1 MLEMEQNGCEAER
14 MAKAP
19 SHKNEVYA
27 ARYYGGPKVTSMCVV
42 DIRGHATR
50 SCVMMKLF

>member
-42 DIRGHATR
+42 DIRG
-50 SCVMMKLF
+50 SPKLGRE

>member
-27 ARYYGGPKVTSMCVV
+27 ARYYIWRTEGNEHVCGG
-42 DIRGHATR
+42 HTR
-50 SCVMMKLF
+50 KSQTGS